1 MKSQDYSVPGA
12 VSSPQSAMKQKAGI
26 IPGGKKMKAI
36 IIASLL
42 GASIGSAASAASLE
56 VGQSGA
62 ERQTAGFAGARLRL
76 PFGGNERPQ
85 AGLAV
90 TSTLRS
96 GPGSELRFAKG
107 MELGFSGD
115 RAVRL
120 MIGGTP
126 ASRLAQGPQT
136 PDGRKL
142 GVSTLGWVAIGVGV
156 LAAAFFVTVQ
166 LCADGE
172 ICGSE

>member
-1 MKSQDYSVPGA
+1 
-12 VSSPQSAMKQKAGI
+12 
-26 IPGGKKMKAI
+26 MKAL

-42 GASIGSAASAASLE
+42 AGSIGSAASAASLDA
-56 VGQSGA
+56 GQGGA
-62 ERQTAGFAGARLRL
+62 ERQMAAFAGARLRL
-76 PFGGNERPQ
+76 PIGGNERPQ

-96 GPGSELRFAKG
+96 GTGSDLRFAKG

-115 RAVRL
+115 RSVRL
-120 MIGGTP
+120 MLGGTP
-126 ASRLAQGPQT
+126 ASRLAQGSQG

-156 LAAAFFVTVQ
+156 LAAAYLVTLQ